1 MQNSFLDVAEAR
13 ARLLKA
19 MGEHRDNYP
28 GQIEQQFPRLLVKIA
43 DLWPSEELVTFLQT
57 LMFTE
62 RRDREGFP
70 PEVASELFKLFNLLV
85 SLGFSPR
92 ASGTGWTSVDEG
104 GLGQNALYR

>member
-1 MQNSFLDVAEAR
+1 
-13 ARLLKA
+13 
-19 MGEHRDNYP
+19 
-28 GQIEQQFPRLLVKIA
+28 
-43 DLWPSEELVTFLQT
+43 
-57 LMFTE
+57 MFTE